1 MTGKFTFKGEEDNN
15 GNGNVQ
21 EAIDQVTESYKKADR
36 ELKQELEE
44 KISEI
49 TTGTEVPTLSQVL
62 AKGNEMDK
70 DIDIADG
77 KNFNNFNLA
86 TKEVHTNS
94 TDTDTS
100 KLYFAGDKT
109 ILEHSNSVIDTH
121 SKYSTQKIELDK
133 DGISLISNFRHIGES
148 GNPDSGSGGTT
159 SQLDFNFNGFLLSQ
173 ENNGQKTE
181 IIKVDSE
188 GIKTKKISQTEY
200 SEPTDEKDYVTK
212 KYLDEKISNQGNSF
226 IKKGS
231 SDDKVLLGNGGEK
244 ELSALD
250 NSNIQIGGRNL
261 LLKSG
266 VTVSNKQYE
275 IANWEITEDI
285 DLGETVTFTIE
296 GDFAEGCY
304 PLLFASAGDGNLGV
318 LQRGVNVWD
327 NNAKRKISKGQF
339 MYLYIIGND
348 NSDKLNTIRKIKLE
362 RGNKPTDWT
371 PAPEDLV
378 LQANTW
384 EKQQH
389 SLYGESLV
397 TTLPSVQR
405 EVVIDNNSNSK
416 NNLWTDDNELNVG
429 SRNVGGY
436 AKINCNGYKLTGK
449 DDNFVLTAGGGAKN
463 LSDFDF
469 YKGSIEPNDLNVF
482 KSRETG
488 TYTVKYPEGWGTL
501 VNFKSDASTSS
512 IELLKRNWYP
522 ATRIGVRNSVDASRF
537 NDDNGAFRDLAWYD
551 DILRTGV
558 ECTQNTT
565 LQKEHQ
571 NQTLFVTVSCS
582 IELNTI
588 DDLSSV
594 SFRKVFD
601 NGVVTFTCTGKNI
614 IYTTENQFNGKKGS
628 TAVVSRYGNDCY
640 IDIRN
645 I

>member
-21 EAIDQVTESYKKADR
+21 EAINQVTESYKKADR

-109 ILEHSNSVIDTH
+109 ILEHSNSYIDTH

-173 ENNGQKTE
+173 ENNGNKTE

-231 SDDKVLLGNGGEK
+231 SDDKVLLGNGGETSLS
-244 ELSALD
+244 ELE
-250 NSNIQIGGRNL
+250 NKNIQVGGRNL
-261 LLKSG
+261 LRKTKEFIVNNEPYCMSYTWSSNAGIITNETFNNNVVRKINGDWQG
-266 VTVSNKQYE
+266 VK
-275 IANWEITEDI
+275 ANIPDI
-285 DLGETVTFTIE
+285 LGEPVVISFWAKTNGKGNFGNYANKNKNTNHIEDFTKYSN
-296 GDFAEGCY
+296 D
-304 PLLFASAGDGNLGV
+304 SV
-318 LQRGVNVWD
+318 L
-327 NNAKRKISKGQF
+327 I
-339 MYLYIIGND
+339 ND
-348 NSDKLNTIRKIKLE
+348 NQWHRYTIYNPKGMCLGEGISNGFIEFYNVSGDIYYSSIKIEYGNT
-362 RGNKPTDWT
+362 PTDWS
-371 PAPEDLV
+371 PAPEDLKY
-378 LQANTW
+378 TFF
-384 EKQQH
+384 K
-389 SLYGESLV
+389 GEINV
-397 TTLPSVQR
+397 
-405 EVVIDNNSNSK
+405 
-416 NNLWTDDNELNVG
+416 NNL
-429 SRNVGGY
+429 
-436 AKINCNGYKLTGK
+436 
-449 DDNFVLTAGGGAKN
+449 
-463 LSDFDF
+463 
-469 YKGSIEPNDLNVF
+469 NDEVN
-482 KSRETG
+482 RETG
-488 TYTVKYPEGWGTL
+488 VYSINNPGIGTYML
-501 VNFKSDASTSS
+501 LSFKGKGSTSQLE
-512 IELLKRNWYP
+512 IFKPNWYHE
-522 ATRIGVRNSVDASRF
+522 TRLQVRNRIDDSRYSGDFKDLGWYSDVYRPGITRYNWDA
-537 NDDNGAFRDLAWYD
+537 
-551 DILRTGV
+551 T
-558 ECTQNTT
+558 
-565 LQKEHQ
+565 KEHQ
-571 NQTLFVTVSCS
+571 NNTVFVIQSGY
-582 IELNTI
+582 IELNQLEN
-588 DDLSSV
+588 LSSM
-594 SFRKVFD
+594 SFRKVFS
-601 NGVVTFTCTGKNI
+601 NGSVEFRCSGKQI
-614 IYTTENQFNGKKGS
+614 IYTGDNQFNGKDGS
-628 TAVVSRYGNDCY
+628 TAVVSIYENKCY

>member
-62 AKGNEMDK
+62 SQGNEMDK

-86 TKEVHTNS
+86 TKEVRTNS

-109 ILEHSNSVIDTH
+109 ILEHSNSYIDTH

-212 KYLDEKISNQGNSF
+212 KYLDEKISNQSNSF
-226 IKKGS
+226 IKRGS

-244 ELSALD
+244 DLSQLE
-250 NSNIQIGGRNL
+250 NKNIQIGGRNL
-261 LLKSG
+261 VIGTGKFEMLELPFYLQP
-266 VTVSNKQYE
+266 NY
-275 IANWEITEDI
+275 
-285 DLGETVTFTIE
+285 LGNAGFVNETF
-296 GDFAEGCY
+296 
-304 PLLFASAGDGNLGV
+304 
-318 LQRGVNVWD
+318 
-327 NNAKRKISKGQF
+327 
-339 MYLYIIGND
+339 
-348 NSDKLNTIRKIKLE
+348 
-362 RGNKPTDWT
+362 RGNKVIKLIHNWQGFQCKTELENRPTIISFWAKTTKPNIYIYYIVGISSVTFPDGYTLISDGQWHRYTIFGKNGIKLYNNINNGFLEFNCTSGGHIEEVYVSSFKIEYGNTPTDWS
-371 PAPEDLV
+371 PAPEDLIV
-378 LQANTW
+378 KKDW

-397 TTLPSVQR
+397 TLFPSVQR
-405 EVVIDNNSNSK
+405 EVVIDNGTSR
-416 NNLWTDDNELNVG
+416 NNMWTDNNELNVG
-429 SRNVGGY
+429 SRNIGGY
-436 AKINCNGYKLTGK
+436 AKIYCNGYKIHDK
-449 DDNFVLTAGGGAKN
+449 DDDDLLTADGN
-463 LSDFDF
+463 
-469 YKGSIEPNDLNVF
+469 SIT
-482 KSRETG
+482 KSELLALPRGYDT
-488 TYTVKYPEGWGTL
+488 
-501 VNFKSDASTSS
+501 STSVV
-512 IELLKRNWYP
+512 LP
-522 ATRIGVRNSVDASRF
+522 ATTVNDTVFVKAS
-537 NDDNGAFRDLAWYD
+537 
-551 DILRTGV
+551 I
-558 ECTQNTT
+558 T
-565 LQKEHQ
+565 LGLENIPDKG
-571 NQTLFVTVSCS
+571 
-582 IELNTI
+582 
-588 DDLSSV
+588 SV
-594 SFRKVFD
+594 SFLKTFD
-601 NGVVTFTCTGKNI
+601 GGSVTFICVGKNI
-614 IYTTENQFNGKKGS
+614 VYTGDNAFDGKDGS
-628 TAVVSRYGNDCY
+628 TATVTIFENKCY
-640 IDIRN
+640 IRIAN
-645 I
+645 V

>member
-21 EAIDQVTESYKKADR
+21 EAINQVTESYKKADR

-109 ILEHSNSVIDTH
+109 ILEHSNSYIDTH

-173 ENNGQKTE
+173 ENNGNKTE

-244 ELSALD
+244 DLSQLE
-250 NSNIQIGGRNL
+250 NKNIQIGGRNL
-261 LLKSG
+261 VIGTGKFEMLELPFYLQP
-266 VTVSNKQYE
+266 NY
-275 IANWEITEDI
+275 
-285 DLGETVTFTIE
+285 LGNAGFVNETF
-296 GDFAEGCY
+296 
-304 PLLFASAGDGNLGV
+304 
-318 LQRGVNVWD
+318 
-327 NNAKRKISKGQF
+327 
-339 MYLYIIGND
+339 
-348 NSDKLNTIRKIKLE
+348 
-362 RGNKPTDWT
+362 RGNKVIKLIHNWQGFQCKTELENRPTIISFWAKTTKPNINIYYIVAISSVTFPDGDTLISDGQWHRYTIFGKNGIKLYNNINNGFLEFNCTSGGHIEEVYVSSFKIEYGNTPTDWS
-371 PAPEDLV
+371 PAPEDLIV
-378 LQANTW
+378 KKDW

-397 TTLPSVQR
+397 TMLTSVQR
-405 EVVIDNNSNSK
+405 EVVIDNGTSR
-416 NNLWTDDNELNVG
+416 NNMWTDNNELNVG
-429 SRNVGGY
+429 SRNIGGY
-436 AKINCNGYKLTGK
+436 AKIYCNGYKIHDK
-449 DDNFVLTAGGGAKN
+449 DDDDLLTADGN
-463 LSDFDF
+463 
-469 YKGSIEPNDLNVF
+469 SIT
-482 KSRETG
+482 KSELLALPRGYDT
-488 TYTVKYPEGWGTL
+488 
-501 VNFKSDASTSS
+501 STSVV
-512 IELLKRNWYP
+512 LP
-522 ATRIGVRNSVDASRF
+522 ATTV
-537 NDDNGAFRDLAWYD
+537 NDTVFVKDS
-551 DILRTGV
+551 I
-558 ECTQNTT
+558 T
-565 LQKEHQ
+565 LGLENIPDKG
-571 NQTLFVTVSCS
+571 
-582 IELNTI
+582 
-588 DDLSSV
+588 SV
-594 SFRKVFD
+594 SFLKTFD
-601 NGVVTFTCTGKNI
+601 GGSVTFICEGKNI
-614 IYTTENQFNGKKGS
+614 VYTGDNAFDGKDGS
-628 TAVVSRYGNDCY
+628 TATVTIFENKCY
-640 IDIRN
+640 IRIAN
-645 I
+645 V

>member
-21 EAIDQVTESYKKADR
+21 EAINQVTESYKKADR

-49 TTGTEVPTLSQVL
+49 TTRTEEPTLSQVL

-109 ILEHSNSVIDTH
+109 ILEHSNSYIDTH

-173 ENNGQKTE
+173 ENNGNKTE

-244 ELSALD
+244 DLSQLE
-250 NSNIQIGGRNL
+250 NKNIQIGGRNL
-261 LLKSG
+261 VIGTGKFEMLELPFYLQP
-266 VTVSNKQYE
+266 NY
-275 IANWEITEDI
+275 
-285 DLGETVTFTIE
+285 LGNAGFVNETF
-296 GDFAEGCY
+296 
-304 PLLFASAGDGNLGV
+304 
-318 LQRGVNVWD
+318 
-327 NNAKRKISKGQF
+327 
-339 MYLYIIGND
+339 
-348 NSDKLNTIRKIKLE
+348 
-362 RGNKPTDWT
+362 RGNKVIKLIHNWQGFQCKTELENRPTIISFWAKTTKPNINIYYIVGISSVTFPDGDTLISDGQWHRYTIFGKNGIKLYNNINNGFLEFYCTSGEHIEEVYVSSFKIEYGNTPTDWS
-371 PAPEDLV
+371 PAPEDLIV
-378 LQANTW
+378 KKDW

-397 TTLPSVQR
+397 TMLPSVQR
-405 EVVIDNNSNSK
+405 EVVIDNGTSR
-416 NNLWTDDNELNVG
+416 NNMWTDNNELNVG
-429 SRNVGGY
+429 SRNIGGY
-436 AKINCNGYKLTGK
+436 AKIYCNGYKIHDK
-449 DDNFVLTAGGGAKN
+449 DDDDLLTADGN
-463 LSDFDF
+463 
-469 YKGSIEPNDLNVF
+469 SIT
-482 KSRETG
+482 KSELLALPRGYDT
-488 TYTVKYPEGWGTL
+488 
-501 VNFKSDASTSS
+501 STSV
-512 IELLKRNWYP
+512 ELP
-522 ATRIGVRNSVDASRF
+522 ATTVNDTVFVKAS
-537 NDDNGAFRDLAWYD
+537 
-551 DILRTGV
+551 I
-558 ECTQNTT
+558 T
-565 LQKEHQ
+565 LGLK
-571 NQTLFVTVSCS
+571 N
-582 IELNTI
+582 IP
-588 DDLSSV
+588 DKGSV
-594 SFRKVFD
+594 SFLKTFD
-601 NGVVTFTCTGKNI
+601 GGSVTFICAGKNI
-614 IYTTENQFNGKKGS
+614 VYTGDNAFDGKDGS
-628 TAVVSRYGNDCY
+628 TATVTIFDNKCY
-640 IDIRN
+640 IRISN